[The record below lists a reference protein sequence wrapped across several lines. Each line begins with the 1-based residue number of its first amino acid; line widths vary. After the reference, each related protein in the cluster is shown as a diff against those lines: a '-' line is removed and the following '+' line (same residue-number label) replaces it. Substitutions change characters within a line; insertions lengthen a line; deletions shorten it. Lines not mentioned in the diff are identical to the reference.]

1 MQALAVMDQ
10 SSALLPEQARAAGPD
25 SGVLWLRCAEEDQT
39 RLLRRLRTT
48 GATQM
53 ASAKVVRSVYYDTGR
68 RKLFRA
74 GYHLSVRR
82 QDGKHFQDIE
92 LASTAELAPARR
104 WTTEIED
111 DAPGDAS
118 LADTPLAG
126 ILGDGGA
133 DKLKPVFVVG
143 LRRRSC
149 TIERAG
155 SSIAATFDKGTIR
168 VQGAVERIC
177 ELRLELVSGAAD
189 ALFEVAREL
198 GSAVPLTLTL
208 RPPGERG
215 FRLLPAE
222 PDQPTGDP
230 SVDLLAAITTRA
242 AADNICRSC
251 AASLLDDLA
260 QLSSG
265 GGQDALH
272 RTRIGLRRLRALL
285 WFLKPILGTEAALLS
300 GHLRSFGQFLGS
312 ARELDVF
319 CDRVLAPLRRSNPD
333 APGIDALFESFD
345 RQRQNEHQKV
355 LAFVQSPAM
364 LDFGLG
370 LIEGLVALSVVEPAA
385 SKKAQLR
392 DRPVA
397 AFAPTRLGK
406 RLKAFLKE
414 SQGLRHCAPERQ
426 HGIRIKAKKLRY
438 AVEAFHPVIGAK
450 ESRKLTAGFM
460 RLQDLLGDLND
471 ARTNRAMAL
480 AYARENVGAGD
491 SGPMLFAAGLAAAAC
506 TLDPTATL
514 ARAAKTRRELAAFAR
529 S

>member
-1 MQALAVMDQ
+1 M
-10 SSALLPEQARAAGPD
+10 
-25 SGVLWLRCAEEDQT
+25 
-39 RLLRRLRTT
+39 
-48 GATQM
+48 
-53 ASAKVVRSVYYDTGR
+53 
-68 RKLFRA
+68 
-74 GYHLSVRR
+74 
-82 QDGKHFQDIE
+82 
-92 LASTAELAPARR
+92 
-104 WTTEIED
+104 
-111 DAPGDAS
+111 
-118 LADTPLAG
+118 
-126 ILGDGGA
+126 
-133 DKLKPVFVVG
+133 
-143 LRRRSC
+143 RRRSC

-168 VQGAVERIC
+168 VQGTVERIC

-198 GSAVPLTLTL
+198 GSSVPLTLTL

-215 FRLLPAE
+215 FRLLPPEA
-222 PDQPTGDP
+222 DQPAADP
-230 SVDLLAAITTRA
+230 AVDRLAAMTTRA
-242 AADNICRSC
+242 AADCICRAC

-285 WFLKPILGTEAALLS
+285 WFLKPILGAEAAALS
-300 GHLRSFGQFLGS
+300 GHLRSFGQFLGG

-345 RQRQNEHQKV
+345 RRRQDEHEKV
-355 LAFVQSPAM
+355 LAFLRSPAM
-364 LDFGLG
+364 LNFGLG
-370 LIEGLVALSVVEPAA
+370 LVEGLGALSVAEPTA
-385 SKKAQLR
+385 SKTAQLR
-392 DRPVA
+392 DRPIAVFMRA
-397 AFAPTRLGK
+397 RLGK
-406 RLKAFLKE
+406 RLKVFLKE
-414 SQGLRHCAPERQ
+414 SRGLQNYAPDRQ

-450 ESRKLTAGFM
+450 EGRRLATGLV

-480 AYARENVGAGD
+480 AYARENAGAGV
-491 SGPMLFAAGLAAAAC
+491 SGPTLFAAGLAAAAC

-514 ARAAKTRRELAAFAR
+514 ARAAKARKELAALAR